1 MKYQGVV
8 SASLV
13 YDERP
18 VIVHYRAVRSN
29 MIAGVMESKKF
40 GEAGNFYF
48 YLTK

>member
-18 VIVHYRAVRSN
+18 VIVHYRTVRSN
-29 MIAGVMESKKF
+29 MIAGVMESKNF